1 MKIKLPAKIS
11 LPTAATLKT
20 AIDRIGVPSG
30 EAATNSPAVTEALRH
45 PRGLTTWKHHAIAG
59 YALIFSTFGVM
70 GAWAAVARLDRA
82 VVSPGTI
89 TVENSRKVVQHYEG
103 GMVREILVKEGQT
116 VEQGAVLMRLDPV
129 QSRASVDLFRGQLD
143 ATLVLEARLSAERDG
158 ASAPELPQEIV
169 ARRTEPLLARVI
181 SDQTNQFKERQASLK
196 GQIELLEARITQL
209 KTEIRGLAVEKTSVE
224 EQVGFIN
231 QELTGLRALREKNLI
246 PLSRLLVMERERT
259 RLEGVIGRSIA
270 DTAKAENG
278 IGEAGLQITQIK
290 QKFQEDVA
298 GQLLEARQ
306 KASELR
312 EKFSVAQDVLKRLE
326 VKSPRSGVVQGLKVY
341 TVGQV
346 VRSGEPLMEIV
357 PNDDKLVVH
366 VQFSPNDLETVHAGM
381 PAEIKFPTFHSRRIP
396 AILGNL
402 ESVSRDRLI
411 DETTRQPYFL
421 GIVEISKLEI
431 PDLMKDRLVA
441 GMPAEVVI
449 TTGERTA
456 LSYMVSPFFEAMG
469 RSFNEH

>member
-11 LPTAATLKT
+11 LPSVETLKT
-20 AIDRIGVPSG
+20 AIERVREPVG
-30 EAATNSPAVTEALRH
+30 EPAGSSAAVANALRQP
-45 PRGLTTWKHHAIAG
+45 PRLTTWKHHAIAG

-116 VEQGAVLMRLDPV
+116 VQQGETLLRLDPV

-143 ATLVLEARLSAERDG
+143 ATLVLEARLMAERDG
-158 ASAPELPQEIV
+158 ARAPELPQEIV
-169 ARRTEPLLARVI
+169 ARRDEPFVARVI

-196 GQIELLEARITQL
+196 GQIELLEARVTQL
-209 KTEIRGLAVEKTSVE
+209 NTEIKGLAVEKASVE

-231 QELTGLRALREKNLI
+231 QELTGLRSLREKNLI

-259 RLEGVIGRSIA
+259 RLEGVIGRSMA
-270 DTAKAENG
+270 DAAKAQNG

-306 KASELR
+306 KISELR
-312 EKFSVAQDVLKRLE
+312 EKLSVAQDVLKRLE
-326 VKSPRSGVVQGLKVY
+326 VKAPRSGVVQALKVY

-346 VRSGEPLMEIV
+346 IRSGEPLMEIV
-357 PNDDKLVVH
+357 PTDDKLVVH
-366 VQFSPNDLETVHAGM
+366 VQFAPNDLETVHAGM

-396 AILGNL
+396 TILGNL
-402 ESVSRDRLI
+402 ETVSRDRLI

-421 GIVEISKLEI
+421 GIVEISKLQI
-431 PDLMKDRLVA
+431 PDMMKDRLVA

-456 LSYMVSPFFEAMG
+456 LSYIVSPFFEAMG